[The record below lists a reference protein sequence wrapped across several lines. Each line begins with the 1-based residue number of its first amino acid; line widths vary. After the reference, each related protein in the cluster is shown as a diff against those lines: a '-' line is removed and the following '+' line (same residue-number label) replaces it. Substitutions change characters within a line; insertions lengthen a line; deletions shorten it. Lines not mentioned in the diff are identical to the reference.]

1 MNDLIDTPEMYLRTI
16 LELHEEGIEPLR
28 ARIVERLHQSG
39 PTVSQTVA
47 RLERDGLLTVQD
59 NRRIELSEIGWER
72 ARKVM
77 RKHRLAERM
86 LSDII
91 GLDYSIVHEEACKLE
106 HVFGDAIEERLTV
119 LLNSPQLS
127 PYGCP
132 IPSLEGEL
140 HPEVFREGVVA
151 LAEVVTGEVQSFNLV
166 RLSEFVQADEMAL
179 TGLKDG
185 GVVPDVA
192 ISAVEVH
199 SAVEIRGPEGR
210 VRVDKAIAGGLWVAD
225 KEAVAH

>member
-1 MNDLIDTPEMYLRTI
+1 
-16 LELHEEGIEPLR
+16 
-28 ARIVERLHQSG
+28 
-39 PTVSQTVA
+39 
-47 RLERDGLLTVQD
+47 
-59 NRRIELSEIGWER
+59 
-72 ARKVM
+72 
-77 RKHRLAERM
+77 M

-119 LLNSPQLS
+119 LLNSAQLS

-179 TGLKDG
+179 TGLKDV